1 MALPRFSHVLE
12 LCLCTYSIPAALV
25 TAHSSSTDAKSL
37 PTSLKFYSETLA
49 LGPPFL
55 STPRVAAF
63 SMGNTTLLVFQRGST
78 LADSDY
84 KYGPHPAIIPGHG
97 LSDSADDQKIVL
109 KTHFALAVEARK
121 DVDRWEEEL
130 ESKGVKLLGAGVDWP
145 KGGRSIYFEVSTHSF
160 RAVEVGLILDS
171 RIPMRTS
178 ARLRVRGSGLIIR
191 YVQPYKAQKAD

>member
-1 MALPRFSHVLE
+1 MGRLDLVSCPSTSELEMALPRFSHVLE
-12 LCLCTYSIPAALV
+12 LCLCTYRSIPISAVLYP
-25 TAHSSSTDAKSL
+25 SSQLSTDAKSL

-55 STPRVAAF
+55 SNPRVAAF

-97 LSDSADDQKIVL
+97 LSDSVDDEKIVL

-121 DVDRWEEEL
+121 DVDKWEEEL
-130 ESKGVKLLGAGVDWP
+130 GSKGVKLLGAGVDWP
-145 KGGRSIYFEVSTHSF
+145 KGGASLTSIDVH
-160 RAVEVGLILDS
+160 
-171 RIPMRTS
+171 
-178 ARLRVRGSGLIIR
+178 
-191 YVQPYKAQKAD
+191 